1 MKVVLYQS
9 LGTFGEEAS
18 DDFGILEYSMLQ
30 TSLCDSGS
38 LPGCKAAD
46 FAS

>member
-1 MKVVLYQS
+1 MKVVLYHS
-9 LGTFGEEAS
+9 LGTSGEEAS
-18 DDFGILEYSMLQ
+18 DDFGCLEYSMLQ
-30 TSLCDSGS
+30 PSLCDSGS